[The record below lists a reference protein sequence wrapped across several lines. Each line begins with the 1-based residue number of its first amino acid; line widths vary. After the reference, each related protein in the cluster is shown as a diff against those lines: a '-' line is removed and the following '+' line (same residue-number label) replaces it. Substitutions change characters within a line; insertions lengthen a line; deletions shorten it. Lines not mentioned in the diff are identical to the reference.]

1 GAPEDPSRGLRRSE
15 PANVTVA
22 RIRVQTTRALNLGLM
37 ALGQHRFGLPHGD
50 HAAGGVDAQ
59 LIGLDGKLLGYGFVA
74 GTLGQTPAQPA
85 RQDDDGSVLTVPRP
99 PDTRLGSSAYTQLQ
113 YQGLYV
119 RPSLL
124 WLWSDDGFDP
134 RLGFYRRPGSARQ
147 EASLSF
153 VPRPRVLGLREV
165 SFGPSYSIETDPGY
179 TRLLGRS
186 GSSGVNVAWRNGAS
200 LDYSISH
207 FIDEVQA
214 PFELYQH

>member
-1 GAPEDPSRGLRRSE
+1 
-15 PANVTVA
+15 
-22 RIRVQTTRALNLGLM
+22 
-37 ALGQHRFGLPHGD
+37 
-50 HAAGGVDAQ
+50 
-59 LIGLDGKLLGYGFVA
+59 
-74 GTLGQTPAQPA
+74 
-85 RQDDDGSVLTVPRP
+85 
-99 PDTRLGSSAYTQLQ
+99 
-113 YQGLYV
+113 YV

-214 PFELYQH
+214 PFELYQHEVEARRYSGFRHRVGANTPERRALQVGASYEWIELFGGIAHLPSGSVTARLGKHFTMGGSYTHVL